1 MQNVSTEN
9 VTDEFLRK
17 IDSGLS
23 ERRLL
28 EELGKLSCDEMAAVL
43 VTWYRDQTKAAHVA
57 D

>member
-43 VTWYRDQTKAAHVA
+43 VTWYRDQTKAAPVA